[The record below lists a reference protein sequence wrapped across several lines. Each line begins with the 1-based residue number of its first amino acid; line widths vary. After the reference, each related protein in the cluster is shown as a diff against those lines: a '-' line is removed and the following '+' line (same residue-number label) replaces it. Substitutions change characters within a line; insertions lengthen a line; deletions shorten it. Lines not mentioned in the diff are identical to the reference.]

1 VTNIGNQFLD
11 MGLEASVRAADP
23 EAEVFTTSSFPRWYE
38 HTQIEHGRGLFKSKK
53 SEFFSQVYRIPSD
66 FAVLAGMVI
75 TEGFISRYGEII
87 RKMRQNG
94 TKIIL
99 SGAGP
104 VRYNER
110 ETAACR
116 KYWSEVGLYG
126 LVSRDTTTFEMYGD
140 IAEHSLNGIDSGFFL
155 SEAYSPQRFESPSY
169 DALAF
174 DSIKE
179 PVGLDDGSREVVR
192 PHHKIYPSVIVKDSG
207 ALGKKNAFI
216 SEKATDYLN
225 IYGNARQVHTDRVH
239 ACVASISYNV
249 PCRLYS
255 DSKRG
260 FLFEKLGVTLDEMQA
275 GLITIDRGVLA
286 GVKETQIEFLRKLLV
301 SS

>member
-1 VTNIGNQFLD
+1 MTNIGNQFLD

-116 KYWSEVGLYG
+116 KYWSEGYYDVRDVRRY
-126 LVSRDTTTFEMYGD
+126 SRTLIEWYR
-140 IAEHSLNGIDSGFFL
+140 
-155 SEAYSPQRFESPSY
+155 QR
-169 DALAF
+169 
-174 DSIKE
+174 
-179 PVGLDDGSREVVR
+179 
-192 PHHKIYPSVIVKDSG
+192 
-207 ALGKKNAFI
+207 
-216 SEKATDYLN
+216 
-225 IYGNARQVHTDRVH
+225 
-239 ACVASISYNV
+239 
-249 PCRLYS
+249 
-255 DSKRG
+255 
-260 FLFEKLGVTLDEMQA
+260 
-275 GLITIDRGVLA
+275 VLP
-286 GVKETQIEFLRKLLV
+286 
-301 SS
+301 